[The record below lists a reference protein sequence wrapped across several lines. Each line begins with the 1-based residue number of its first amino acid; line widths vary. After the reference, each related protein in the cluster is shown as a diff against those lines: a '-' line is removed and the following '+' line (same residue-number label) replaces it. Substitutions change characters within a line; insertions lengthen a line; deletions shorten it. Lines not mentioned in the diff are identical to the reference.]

1 MSCREIYIEAPIQIP
16 WRLLLAPC
24 LAPIKAPSR
33 PLSGLT
39 SILPSP
45 PPPFSNVDKRTLD
58 VFTSTLATFHTAL
71 SKKQDVYIQDGL
83 KYAFPTRF
91 TRKEAQLHRRKENL
105 SHLRHHLN
113 HLAKVLLL
121 HKPLIVHASLIS

>member
-1 MSCREIYIEAPIQIP
+1 
-16 WRLLLAPC
+16 
-24 LAPIKAPSR
+24 
-33 PLSGLT
+33 
-39 SILPSP
+39 
-45 PPPFSNVDKRTLD
+45 LD

-121 HKPLIVHASLIS
+121 HKPLICPCIPHLLEMSVSVPFESRPSHFSRTSPC